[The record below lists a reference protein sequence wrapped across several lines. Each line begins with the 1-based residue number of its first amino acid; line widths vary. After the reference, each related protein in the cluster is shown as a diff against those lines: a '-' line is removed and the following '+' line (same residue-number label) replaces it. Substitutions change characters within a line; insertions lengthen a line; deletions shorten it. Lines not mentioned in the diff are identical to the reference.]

1 MKDQNGRNGERVYT
15 GEAFRMR
22 MEAQCQLIDRY
33 RLKVLREQHR
43 KLSRDEAALEW
54 IERYADSFHW
64 RDSACEDGHSTKTN
78 Y

>member
-1 MKDQNGRNGERVYT
+1 MKDRNRRNGERANN

-64 RDSACEDGHSTKTN
+64 RGSACEDRHSTKTV